1 MRYIKASL
9 IFNLSRRRSANIM
22 RTEYANTELKLN
34 RNALEVVAAAFA
46 LDVPSV
52 ALLSLPSSA
61 PIKRV
66 VHELRGLGVNAYS
79 LDLLV
84 ADKGRAHLLQGTSE
98 ASDDNPIML
107 VATLATT
114 RGLDLPELTHVFMLG
129 LPQGRRADGY
139 LHIAGRVGRFGRKGK
154 VITVVEDREEE
165 RREDGTVAWMRDDP
179 KRMMILLAEIGIIP
193 RQFEHFD

>member
-1 MRYIKASL
+1 
-9 IFNLSRRRSANIM
+9 M